1 MEIWGWIAATL
12 VGTVTLVLGWL
23 RWGKSL
29 MSGKGDAATSELS
42 VVRAVS
48 GEASKELGLMV
59 SDQIKAWRLGN
70 LVRISEK
77 FDRICLE
84 KSIRKDDLHSLSISI
99 GLPMLE
105 KATYEEDDEL
115 QELWANLMVSAMTDD
130 SNDETGDLYKT
141 STNILA
147 MMSKWDCQLLT
158 TIIEMGI
165 KEQTAE
171 GLVANPLTRD
181 DLVPISKLSR
191 IMVDIHLDKLL
202 SLGLVSKEVK
212 TPLETGGP
220 TGLKYVYIPTL
231 LGANM
236 YVVCGNKPRWMEN
249 SDTQP

>member
-84 KSIRKDDLHSLSISI
+84 KSIRKD
-99 GLPMLE
+99 
-105 KATYEEDDEL
+105 
-115 QELWANLMVSAMTDD
+115 V
-130 SNDETGDLYKT
+130 
-141 STNILA
+141 
-147 MMSKWDCQLLT
+147 
-158 TIIEMGI
+158 
-165 KEQTAE
+165 
-171 GLVANPLTRD
+171 
-181 DLVPISKLSR
+181 
-191 IMVDIHLDKLL
+191 
-202 SLGLVSKEVK
+202 
-212 TPLETGGP
+212 
-220 TGLKYVYIPTL
+220 IP
-231 LGANM
+231 
-236 YVVCGNKPRWMEN
+236 
-249 SDTQP
+249 